1 MSVFPNWPS
10 ETKKRDGTG
19 ISLGD
24 KSFWRRKGRR
34 GGDGGDGGDGI
45 GMGMEV
51 KIELELLVK
60 VEVGEDWGRGG

>member
-1 MSVFPNWPS
+1 MFVFPNWPS

-24 KSFWRRKGRR
+24 KGFWRRKGRR